1 MKSGIFTI
9 DIFKDLNYKGRTAL
23 AESTKNPE
31 ILILLAEDSNEYVR
45 GQVVQNVNTPIYI
58 LIKMLKEWDN
68 LSWSKK
74 TESYKKGYRKENIEK
89 TLKEIQKKLGK
100 EEFKKT
106 ERVERIIYE
115 RFGTFNL

>member
-31 ILILLAEDSNEYVR
+31 ILILLAEDSYQYVR
-45 GQVVQNVNTPIYI
+45 GQVVQNVNTPIYL
-58 LIKMLKEWDN
+58 LIKMLEEYDEV
-68 LSWSKK
+68 SWSLK
-74 TESYKKGYRKENIEK
+74 TESHYSGYRKESIEK

-100 EEFKKT
+100 EEFKKAK
-106 ERVERIIYE
+106 RIGEILYSGKH
-115 RFGTFNL
+115 FI